1 MLSITYRPEIC
12 FEDME
17 QRCIRVSQSIM
28 DYLID
33 NVDEEDCD
41 FDDTEIFYVDINDK
55 IIAELSALA
64 ETDEEYAFVK
74 DIVRY
79 NCNWINVCPHIYVG

>member
-12 FEDME
+12 FEDKE
-17 QRCIRVSQSIM
+17 QRGVIVSREII
-28 DYLID
+28 DYLFD
-33 NVDEEDCD
+33 HMDEEDCE
-41 FDDTEIFYVDINDK
+41 FEDTEIFYVDIDEK

-64 ETDEEYAFVK
+64 ETDEEFAFVK